1 MLCVVVCGVLA
12 ADAAVVGLQPR
23 TDGSILAK
31 VEGHRDG
38 IVVGTSPRM
47 IETPGGWNVGRT

>member
-1 MLCVVVCGVLA
+1 MAVPDSGEYRGGVLA
-12 ADAAVVGLQPR
+12 ADAAVVEPQ

-38 IVVGTSPRM
+38 IVVGA
-47 IETPGGWNVGRT
+47 TPG